1 MDKILLSVVA
11 TYFFIL
17 IGFLAKQIFKDEIN
31 EKSITIISVYFLQ
44 PFLTFWGL
52 TTKEIDFGIISSP
65 FIYIGIV
72 FMMMVITYPLSLKL
86 FKEDKKDRSIFLIAS
101 LVGNTANLGVPV
113 SIAIFGVESVI
124 YTTIIN
130 LANVFFVFIIGVYFY
145 SRGNFSPKESI
156 KNVLKLP
163 VLWVAIIAIYF
174 NTHNIILPVEITNSL
189 QMGAYASIV
198 LQLLLF
204 GIYLQTTTL
213 RELEYKLISWI
224 FGIKFIALPLLAIIV
239 LYNLPIDNYTKGI
252 LFIELSMPL
261 AVANTNF
268 ASLYDCKP
276 KVVTTAVFITSLSF
290 LAIIFADI
298 YILKLFGW
306 IN

>member
-1 MDKILLSVVA
+1 MENIFLSLIA

-17 IGFLAKQIFKDEIN
+17 LGFSAKQIFKDEID

-52 TTKEIDFGIISSP
+52 TTQPIDFSIISSP
-65 FIYIGIV
+65 FIYISIV
-72 FMMMVITYPLSLKL
+72 FVMMAIIYPISLKI
-86 FKEDKKDRSIFLIAS
+86 FKEQKDKSIFLISS

-113 SIAIFGVESVI
+113 TIAIFGVQSVI
-124 YTTIIN
+124 YTTMIN

-156 KNVLKLP
+156 KNILKLP
-163 VLWVAIIAIYF
+163 VLWVASVAIYL
-174 NTHNIILPVEITNSL
+174 NIHHVVLPTAIINSL

-213 RELEYKLISWI
+213 KEFQYKLVSWV
-224 FGIKFIALPLLAIIV
+224 FGVKFIALPLLAIVV
-239 LYNLPIDNYTKGI
+239 LYLLPIDNYAKGI

-276 KVVTTAVFITSLSF
+276 KVVTTAVFITSLTF

-306 IN
+306 MS

>member
-1 MDKILLSVVA
+1 MENIFLSLIA

-17 IGFLAKQIFKDEIN
+17 LGFSAKQIFKDEID

-52 TTKEIDFGIISSP
+52 TTQPIDFSIISSP
-65 FIYIGIV
+65 FIYISIV
-72 FMMMVITYPLSLKL
+72 FVMMAIIYPISLKI
-86 FKEDKKDRSIFLIAS
+86 FKEQKDRSIFLISS

-113 SIAIFGVESVI
+113 TIAIFGVQSVI
-124 YTTIIN
+124 YTTMIN

-156 KNVLKLP
+156 KNILKLP
-163 VLWVAIIAIYF
+163 VLWVASVAIYL
-174 NTHNIILPVEITNSL
+174 NIHHMILPTAIVNSL

-213 RELEYKLISWI
+213 KEFQYKLVSWV
-224 FGIKFIALPLLAIIV
+224 FGVKFIALPLLAIVV
-239 LYNLPIDNYTKGI
+239 LYLLPIDNYVKGI

-306 IN
+306 VS